1 MVSDQILHRSPRGE
15 GEQGLMDDL
24 IKDRH
29 VSELLSE
36 AGQAESTRNL
46 SDPMVLCDRVRD
58 ALARRS
64 DTALE
69 IAEEAVRTCPG
80 EFELLLLAALAA
92 LAVGQSVRA
101 QVILKRHQ
109 KRYVPGKAVSLLN
122 ALGPSRDWGCHAAL
136 DDRSAHSGCA

>member
-15 GEQGLMDDL
+15 GGHVLMDNL

-29 VSELLSE
+29 VSELLSNPTNE
-36 AGQAESTRNL
+36 AGQAESARDQ
-46 SDPMVLCDRVRD
+46 SDPIVLCDRVRD

-69 IAEEAVRTCPG
+69 IAEDAVRACPG

-92 LAVGQSVRA
+92 LALGQSVRA
-101 QVILKRHQ
+101 QV
-109 KRYVPGKAVSLLN
+109 
-122 ALGPSRDWGCHAAL
+122 
-136 DDRSAHSGCA
+136 